1 MYCGFSYVINNCK
14 ILVNP
19 RKQMDSR
26 HLRPSPAFPM
36 QSQRIQVLKI
46 SITFLRKLEFI
57 SESFTSKRSP
67 SYTLTTPTSCST
79 NKCYSAKLP
88 ASPGIPT
95 YPHYSIYIF
104 ISSTTDQSK
113 INRTAIR
120 TIPPPMSLLS
130 KQIRIKMG
138 MMRSP

>member
-1 MYCGFSYVINNCK
+1 M
-14 ILVNP
+14 NP

-46 SITFLRKLEFI
+46 NINSFRKLEFI
-57 SESFTSKRSP
+57 SESFTSKCS
-67 SYTLTTPTSCST
+67 SSFTLTTSTSCST

-88 ASPGIPT
+88 ASPGIPV
-95 YPHYSIYIF
+95 YPYYSVYIF
-104 ISSTTDQSK
+104 IFSTTDQSK

-120 TIPPPMSLLS
+120 TIPPPMNPLS
-130 KQIRIKMG
+130 KQIRIKME